1 MMMGNSITLFLC
13 GDVMTGRGID
23 QILPYPSHPVLYE
36 RFVKNAYDYID
47 LAMKKNGPFLPPVDF
62 TYIWGNAI
70 ERIRNADL
78 RIINLE
84 TSITKSNKHL
94 QKGINYRM
102 HPDNIPCLTGAYVD
116 CCTLANNHVLDWG
129 VDGLTE
135 TLDLLKKSGIC
146 YTGAGYYLRASKV
159 PCRLNI
165 PSKGRV
171 LVFAYGLPSS
181 GIPKDWQARTDRAG
195 INMINDLS
203 ENNIKNIANEIKGYK
218 KPNDLLVVSIHWG
231 ENWGYEIPESHKEL
245 AHQLIDLEAADIIHG
260 HSSHHFLGIEVYKN
274 KPIFYGCGDLIND
287 YEGIDGYEKY
297 RDDLGFM
304 YFTESN
310 PSNGQLISLRMVPT
324 QIKNMR
330 INSPDIKDNKWM
342 YSILNR
348 ECKKF
353 NTKAERKEDAS
364 FNLLWT

>member
-1 MMMGNSITLFLC
+1 MGNSIKLFLC

-23 QILPYPSHPVLYE
+23 QIMPYPSHPVLYE
-36 RFVKNAYDYID
+36 RFVKNAYDYVE

-62 TYIWGNAI
+62 TYVWGNTI
-70 ERIRNADL
+70 ERMQQADL

-84 TSITKSNKHL
+84 TSITISNQHL

-102 HPDNIPCLTGAYVD
+102 HPDNLPCLTSANID

-146 YTGAGYYLRASKV
+146 YAGAGFHLKASKEH
-159 PCRLNI
+159 CRLNI
-165 PSKGRV
+165 PSKGGV

-181 GIPKDWQARTDRAG
+181 GIPKEWQARSDRAG
-195 INMINDLS
+195 INMLNDLS
-203 ENNIKNIANEIKGYK
+203 ENNIRNIANEIKCNRE
-218 KPNDLLVVSIHWG
+218 PNELIVVSIHWG

-274 KPIFYGCGDLIND
+274 KPILYGCGDFIND
-287 YEGIDGYEKY
+287 YEGIGGYEKY

-310 PSNGQLISLRMVPT
+310 PRNGQLISLQLVPT
-324 QIKNMR
+324 QMKNMR
-330 INSPDIKDNKWM
+330 INSPENKDIKWM
-342 YSILNR
+342 HSTLNR
-348 ECKKF
+348 ECKKLKT
-353 NTKAERKEDAS
+353 NVEWLDGDI
-364 FNLLWT
+364 FNLVWN